1 MEAAGNSSS
10 LPLVDEPDGSVDEER
25 PAITSYA
32 GASLRVRLMGRPV
45 TRRVLLFG
53 GITRPHRGWDSPA
66 WWLPWCLFR
75 VSLAGTGS
83 WALGYY
89 VPHTPLSEP
98 GELVVFWTVA
108 LQAITAFSCF
118 WWLPKRLDEPTLVI
132 ADDERNNLVGRAERV
147 TLWFLV
153 VFGVTSIISAI
164 TVSAYY
170 DFGFQI
176 TTVSFFLILPV
187 LMSTTAVLA
196 ALLLVVATEMDAATS
211 AIHHLQTAAWNTTL
225 NRAQYIETRDA
236 IAKRDSK
243 WSVPLG
249 VLAVVAF
256 LNTVAFVGALYLYD
270 RTATEPCIRPIR
282 FCVHNKTEFE
292 VLFALLIAG
301 PQFIKEAALLMILL
315 SLTAILNDQS
325 DALAAILISEGPWG
339 APGSESEASRLDII
353 SLATQF
359 VVRPEA
365 LKSNYSFLTTPFVQ
379 PITFGLA
386 GVRVTRT
393 MFLAYTASLMLSLV
407 IRKQKACGKCGAL
420 QSYPPPRAP

>member
-1 MEAAGNSSS
+1 
-10 LPLVDEPDGSVDEER
+10 
-25 PAITSYA
+25 
-32 GASLRVRLMGRPV
+32 
-45 TRRVLLFG
+45 
-53 GITRPHRGWDSPA
+53 
-66 WWLPWCLFR
+66 
-75 VSLAGTGS
+75 
-83 WALGYY
+83 
-89 VPHTPLSEP
+89 
-98 GELVVFWTVA
+98 
-108 LQAITAFSCF
+108 
-118 WWLPKRLDEPTLVI
+118 
-132 ADDERNNLVGRAERV
+132 
-147 TLWFLV
+147 
-153 VFGVTSIISAI
+153 
-164 TVSAYY
+164 
-170 DFGFQI
+170 
-176 TTVSFFLILPV
+176 
-187 LMSTTAVLA
+187 MSTTAVLA

-270 RTATEPCIRPIR
+270 RQGYEYPYDPEGYCIRTVI
-282 FCVHNKTEFE
+282 CMDNKTEFE
-292 VLFALLIAG
+292 VFFALLIAG

-359 VVRPEA
+359 VVRPDA

-393 MFLAYTASLMLSLV
+393 MFLAFAASLMLPLV